1 MNDGDYV
8 YQCRACPFQ
17 APTIAPMLT
26 HLPQAH
32 AISREHGPAFVEV
45 VPVAPPED
53 ATA

>member
-1 MNDGDYV
+1 MSDGAYV
-8 YQCRACPFQ
+8 SQCRACPFQ
-17 APTIAPMLT
+17 AVTIAPMLT

-32 AISREHGPAFVEV
+32 AISSEHGQACVDV